1 MKTQEITIYGMLDNV
16 KFSAPDEMHAT
27 LCELSMVD
35 SDGMGTFPD
44 RDRMYLRRPL
54 SITFTWDATPTD
66 MGQQDV
72 DAHVSG
78 MEPADVPDWMRDG
91 SYVEVKGVVYGDSIT
106 ARVITYQVANGLSC
120 SATSKA

>member
-27 LCELSMVD
+27 LCELGMVE
-35 SDGMGTFPD
+35 SDGMRTFPD
-44 RDRMYLRRPL
+44 QL
-54 SITFTWDATPTD
+54 SITFTWDATPTA

-72 DAHVSG
+72 DAHVRG